1 VLPLNELNEKQKIFV
16 SEYLKDFNGTRAYKV
31 AYEIENENVAAAGGS
46 RLLRNVNIQ
55 QAIQAKANQ
64 HLDTIDVDTNYIIS
78 NIKEITERC
87 MQKQPVMVFNPVD
100 KCMEQKEVELF
111 DEDGNP
117 AGTAGVYTFNA
128 RDGLKGLE
136 LLGKYKNIFKENID
150 VNVNDS
156 KKLKDVFSQMGG
168 EGLDE

>member
-1 VLPLNELNEKQKIFV
+1 MNELNEKQKIFV

-31 AYEIENENVAAAGGS
+31 AYEVENEKVAATSAW
-46 RLLRNVNIQ
+46 RLLRNVDIQ
-55 QAIQAKANQ
+55 QAIQEKANN
-64 HLDTIDVDTNYIIS
+64 HLDEIDVDTNYIIS
-78 NIKEITERC
+78 SIKEITEKC
-87 MQKQPVMVFNPVD
+87 MKHVPVMVFNPVE
-100 KCMEQKEVELF
+100 KCMEQKEEELF
-111 DEDGNP
+111 DADGNP

-150 VNVNDS
+150 VNVNNS

-168 EGLDE
+168 EGLDD

>member
-1 VLPLNELNEKQKIFV
+1 MNELNEKQKIFV
-16 SEYLKDFNGTRAYKV
+16 SEYLKDFNGTRAYKA
-31 AYEIENENVAAAGGS
+31 AYPSCKTDGTARANAS
-46 RLLRNVNIQ
+46 KLLANTNIQ
-55 QAIQAKANQ
+55 QAMQKKADER
-64 HLDTIDVDTNYIIS
+64 LDEIDVDVAYII
-78 NIKEITERC
+78 NGIKEVTERC
-87 MQKQPVMVFNPVD
+87 MQKQPVMEFD
-100 KCMEQKEVELF
+100 YEEKCLRQKEVELF

-117 AGTAGVYTFNA
+117 AGKAGVYTFNA

-156 KKLKDVFSQMGG
+156 KKLKDVFKQMGG

>member
-1 VLPLNELNEKQKIFV
+1 MNELNEKQKIFV

-31 AYEIENENVAAAGGS
+31 AYGVENEKTAASNAW
-46 RLLRNVNIQ
+46 RMLRNADIQ
-55 QAIQAKANQ
+55 KAIQEKANE
-64 HLDTIDVDTNYIIS
+64 HLEEIDVDTNYIIS

-87 MQKQPVMVFNPVD
+87 MQHVPVMVFNPIE
-100 KCMEQKEVELF
+100 KCMEQETVELF
-111 DEDGNP
+111 DENGNP
-117 AGTAGVYTFNA
+117 AGEGKVYTFNA

-150 VNVNDS
+150 VNVKNS
-156 KKLKDVFSQMGG
+156 KKFKDVVEQIGG